1 MENELNTTLI
11 ERTHRGIIFTD
22 IGEKVYGYALNILE
36 SRNNILEIC
45 KNNAL
50 SAHQNL
56 SGNFDIFVI
65 PRFSNNQ
72 FFKVF
77 EAVSRNFPKLTLSL
91 KTISW
96 NTFLDVLPIEN
107 EFFFLSFIDED
118 NFNDEKYHQLLDAHE
133 LRTEIIKE
141 FPLGVC
147 YKKESKFKDFI
158 TSHSLLEIIRNIPIA
173 VYNYAIQ
180 EDLFFDKDVG
190 KM

>member
-1 MENELNTTLI
+1 MKISHFEYLVDLHDTLSLSKSAENFFTSHQSIGNAISTLENELNTTLI

-77 EAVSRNFPKLTLSL
+77 AAVSRNFPKLTLSL

-107 EFFFLSFIDED
+107 EFLFLIFIDED
-118 NFNDEKYHQLLDAHE
+118 HFNDKKYHQLLDAHE

-147 YKKESKFKDFI
+147 
-158 TSHSLLEIIRNIPIA
+158 
-173 VYNYAIQ
+173 
-180 EDLFFDKDVG
+180 
-190 KM
+190 